1 MDMNTRFTGLTKIPQ
16 QPAARLLSLAN
27 AELDTELAA
36 PASAAVEVV
45 LEELEQKGALID
57 MLRLL
62 SVALPARERVW
73 WSCLAARDT
82 LKDGG
87 KDGGKLPPPLAAA
100 EAWVFKPTEENRAVA
115 HHAVQHASMKDDT
128 KHCAMAVQFHDGT
141 LGPGELATHPAPP
154 GGSEVSAFAM
164 NVVAIGRSGK
174 TLEVAAGLLI
184 DRALDIARGGSGRVE
199 PQKSREGA

>member
-1 MDMNTRFTGLTKIPQ
+1 MNERFKGLTKLPK

-27 AELDTELAA
+27 AQLETELTA
-36 PASAAVEVV
+36 PASAAIEVV
-45 LEELEQKGALID
+45 LAELEQKGALID
-57 MLRLL
+57 MIRLL
-62 SVALPARERVW
+62 SVVLPARERVW

-82 LKDGG
+82 L

-141 LGPGELATHPAPP
+141 LGPGELAQHPAPP

-174 TLEVAAGLLI
+174 SLEVAAALLI

-199 PQKSREGA
+199 AERTREGA